1 MQVRH
6 DPICQKAQHEFEI
19 RQKAQQE
26 SSKQRAKGKKGG
38 GPPAQQNAVSTF
50 VMCFV
55 FLEQT

>member
-6 DPICQKAQHEFEI
+6 DPICQKAQQEFEI

-38 GPPAQQNAVSTF
+38 GPPAQ
-50 VMCFV
+50 
-55 FLEQT
+55 